1 MHSVEHDYIAHTHK
15 LQEQK
20 RRRFLGD
27 VASSD
32 LANDFSHND
41 YLGLSRCHAC
51 LEAGYKAAKEYG
63 IGATGSRILS
73 GNTELIVTLE
83 QEIARTKN
91 CDRALVFPSGYQAN
105 TTVLPC
111 LWDRRVVGEN
121 TLVLM
126 DRSCHAS
133 MYDAVVS
140 SGVLFRRFAHNDVQ
154 QLRSILYKEREK
166 YNAVFLLVE
175 SVYSMD
181 GDKAPLIE
189 YCALAKEFG
198 IFLYIDEAHATGMF
212 GVEGYGCT
220 TEADVQLALA
230 GVTYCV
236 MGTFSKALGCMGG
249 YISAS
254 HAVIEYLVTVCR
266 GFIYSTG
273 MAPLLAGA
281 VLYVW
286 KKLPQLGQERAIVL
300 RRAAALR
307 ALIQQKGY
315 STATS
320 NTQIVVLRLQDI
332 AHTKEEYL
340 HTLYKTLLKKGVK
353 ASYIRP
359 PTVAPRDSML
369 RFSCSLY
376 IKDETLDLVQ
386 RTLPT
391 L

>member
-1 MHSVEHDYIAHTHK
+1 MYSVEHDYIAHTRK

-27 VASSD
+27 VAISD
-32 LANDFSHND
+32 LAKDFSHND
-41 YLGLSRCHAC
+41 YLGLSRCHTC
-51 LEAGYKAAKEYG
+51 LEAGYKTAKEYG

-73 GNTELIVTLE
+73 GNTELIMALE
-83 QEIARTKN
+83 KEIAQAKR

-105 TTVLPC
+105 TTILPC

-133 MYDAVVS
+133 MYDAVLS
-140 SGVLFRRFAHNDVQ
+140 SGVLFRRFSHNDVQ
-154 QLRSILYKEREK
+154 QLRSILCKEREN
-166 YNAVFLLVE
+166 YRTVFLLVE

-181 GDKAPLIE
+181 GDKAPLVE

-198 IFLYIDEAHATGMF
+198 MFLYIDEAHATGMF
-212 GVEGYGCT
+212 GEKGYGCT
-220 TEADVQLALA
+220 TETDVQSALV
-230 GVTYCV
+230 GVPHCV
-236 MGTFSKALGCMGG
+236 VGTLSKALGCMGG
-249 YISAS
+249 YVGAS
-254 HAVIEYLVTVCR
+254 HAVIEYLVTMCR

-281 VLYVW
+281 VLHAW
-286 KKLPQLGQERAIVL
+286 KKLPHLGQERATVL
-300 RRAAALR
+300 QRAETLR
-307 ALIQQKGY
+307 TLIQQKGY

-320 NTQIVVLRLQDI
+320 NTQIVVLRLQDTI
-332 AHTKEEYL
+332 HKKEGYL
-340 HTLYKTLLKKGVK
+340 YMLYQILLQEGIK

-359 PTVAPRDSML
+359 PTVAARDSML

-376 IKDETLDLVQ
+376 IEDATLDLVQ
-386 RTLPT
+386 RILPT